1 MDGERAVPTTE
12 GSTAPRRSA
21 RWVGWLVGGLALA
34 GACVGVGWAAAAVL
48 TPAADPLEATEFTYV
63 AVAPGEVGSSI
74 NLNTV
79 AEWAPVPVGAN
90 KAAGTVTEVVV
101 AAGDEVQQG
110 SVLYRVDEKPVVV
123 AQGEVPAYRAIVPET
138 RGEDVAQ
145 LQRMLAQLGFY
156 SDDIDG
162 RAMWSTTA
170 AVREW
175 QKSLGV
181 AQTGT
186 VDVGDVIFVPTL
198 PTRVSLDTEVIARG
212 LSVSGG
218 EAVLRGLPASPSFTV
233 PVTDSQAGMMPP
245 GTRVE
250 ITSPEGGA
258 WIGFVVDQRRD
269 EQSGT
274 VIVSLAGED
283 GAVIC
288 GDECGQI
295 PVTGQAPLPSRIVTV
310 ETVTGLVVPSAAL
323 VTGGDGQVAVID
335 DEGERM
341 PVTVTASAR
350 GMSLVDGVADG
361 TRVRVPASGTTP

>member
-1 MDGERAVPTTE
+1 M
-12 GSTAPRRSA
+12 
-21 RWVGWLVGGLALA
+21 GWLVGGLVLVGL
-34 GACVGVGWAAAAVL
+34 GAGVGWAAATVL
-48 TPAADPLEATEFTYV
+48 TPAEDPLEATEFTYV

-90 KAAGTVTEVVV
+90 KATGTVTEVVV

-110 SVLYRVDEKPVVV
+110 SVLYRVDERPVVV
-123 AQGEVPAYRAIVPET
+123 AQGDVPAYRPIESGV
-138 RGEDVAQ
+138 RGDDVAQ
-145 LQRMLAQLGFY
+145 LQRMLDALGFY
-156 SDDIDG
+156 SGDIDG

-170 AVREW
+170 AVRAW

-181 AQTGT
+181 EQTGT
-186 VDVGDVIFVPTL
+186 VGVGDVIFVPTL
-198 PTRVSLDTEVIARG
+198 PTRVSLDTEVISRG
-212 LSVSGG
+212 ASVSGG

-250 ITSPEGGA
+250 IASPEGGE

-274 VIVSLAGED
+274 VIVSLSGVD
-283 GAVIC
+283 DSVIC

-310 ETVTGLVVPSAAL
+310 ETVAGLVVPSAAL
-323 VTGGDGQVAVID
+323 VTGGDGQIAVID
-335 DEGERM
+335 EDGERI
-341 PVTVTASAR
+341 PVTMTASAR
-350 GMSLVDGVADG
+350 GMSVVDGVADG
-361 TRVRVPASGTTP
+361 TRVRVPASGTTS